1 MLYVVGSVLVRN
13 NKILL
18 PKRSPSLKIYP
29 NLYEFPGGKVE
40 HGETLKEAL
49 KRELS
54 EELSIDVDVCDIIE
68 FDNNVLTTDKLI
80 LTIFII
86 KKWNNELKINP
97 EINSEILE
105 IDINQLENVE
115 NLLETDMLLI
125 SAVLK
130 ALK

>member
-1 MLYVVGSVLVRN
+1 MLNVVGSVLVRN

-18 PKRSPSLKIYP
+18 PKRSPSLTKYP

-40 HGETLKEAL
+40 RGESLKEAL

-68 FDNNVLTTDKLI
+68 FDNNVLTTEKLI
-80 LTIFII
+80 LTIFIV
-86 KKWNNELKINP
+86 KKWNYELKINP

-105 IDINQLENVE
+105 IDINQLENVK

-125 SAVLK
+125 PAVLK